1 MLIITF
7 VICHVSG
14 RGTFAVVEKC
24 KYKNNIV
31 AVKKLH
37 SNLPQNVTNIFTKEA
52 LLLRRIS
59 SKNVV
64 KILGVCEN
72 PISIMM
78 EHLEFSFVPF
88 GRDIKVNSLD
98 KLLDVFDS
106 ENLLPYFPGI
116 GNNIASDI
124 INAVSYLHQNDIVH
138 RDIKPSNV
146 LVNNHYYSSLNASRL
161 NAVFQEQ
168 PIVCKLGDLGEA
180 RSAFAQTC
188 MVTGNT
194 HTRFITRGSTAFM
207 APKIFIQEELLEFAG
222 IDEMKKIDIWALLM
236 TLFLVINPD
245 QTHPFELNINES
257 RKNSTDKVFVTSAE
271 QQLKGFLSRKE
282 FPLFSPS
289 YEKEQCFH
297 YQIIREIVVNGMKH
311 NPNERWSIQKL
322 LNFFN
327 ESIDYLPLTVSQATA
342 MEINDRNIV
351 QGCLKLPNSN
361 VPLNDGTNGCA
372 FLAIGVIDN
381 CSSLSIFDPNILT
394 NEITLTITK
403 FPKKFNPHRNIQEC
417 VDI

>member
-7 VICHVSG
+7 AICHVLG

-52 LLLRRIS
+52 LLLGRIS
-59 SKNVV
+59 FKNIV
-64 KILGVCEN
+64 KILDVCEN

-106 ENLLPYFPGI
+106 ENPLPYFPGI

-124 INAVSYLHQNDIVH
+124 INAACHLHQNDIDH

-146 LVNNHYYSSLNASRL
+146 LVNNHYYSSLKASRL

-168 PIVCKLGDLGEA
+168 LIVYKLGDLGET

-188 MVTGNT
+188 MVTGST
-194 HTRFITRGSTAFM
+194 HTRFITKGSTAFM
-207 APKIFIQEELLEFAG
+207 APEILIQEVLLEFPG
-222 IDEMKKIDIWALLM
+222 IDEMKKID
-236 TLFLVINPD
+236 T
-245 QTHPFELNINES
+245 
-257 RKNSTDKVFVTSAE
+257 
-271 QQLKGFLSRKE
+271 
-282 FPLFSPS
+282 
-289 YEKEQCFH
+289 
-297 YQIIREIVVNGMKH
+297 
-311 NPNERWSIQKL
+311 
-322 LNFFN
+322 
-327 ESIDYLPLTVSQATA
+327 
-342 MEINDRNIV
+342 
-351 QGCLKLPNSN
+351 
-361 VPLNDGTNGCA
+361 
-372 FLAIGVIDN
+372 
-381 CSSLSIFDPNILT
+381 
-394 NEITLTITK
+394 
-403 FPKKFNPHRNIQEC
+403 
-417 VDI
+417 

>member
-7 VICHVSG
+7 VICHVLG

-106 ENLLPYFPGI
+106 ENLLPYFPRI

-124 INAVSYLHQNDIVH
+124 INAVCCFHQNDIVH
-138 RDIKPSNV
+138 RYFKPSKV
-146 LVNNHYYSSLNASRL
+146 LVNIHYYSSLKVSRL
-161 NAVFQEQ
+161 KAVFQEQ
-168 PIVCKLGDLGEA
+168 P
-180 RSAFAQTC
+180 
-188 MVTGNT
+188 N
-194 HTRFITRGSTAFM
+194 
-207 APKIFIQEELLEFAG
+207 
-222 IDEMKKIDIWALLM
+222 
-236 TLFLVINPD
+236 FLK
-245 QTHPFELNINES
+245 TSHLKFSLS
-257 RKNSTDKVFVTSAE
+257 KMNSTSTGHRLVYS
-271 QQLKGFLSRKE
+271 
-282 FPLFSPS
+282 
-289 YEKEQCFH
+289 
-297 YQIIREIVVNGMKH
+297 N
-311 NPNERWSIQKL
+311 SI
-322 LNFFN
+322 
-327 ESIDYLPLTVSQATA
+327 LT
-342 MEINDRNIV
+342 
-351 QGCLKLPNSN
+351 KLP
-361 VPLNDGTNGCA
+361 
-372 FLAIGVIDN
+372 F
-381 CSSLSIFDPNILT
+381 F
-394 NEITLTITK
+394 
-403 FPKKFNPHRNIQEC
+403 Q
-417 VDI
+417 

>member
-1 MLIITF
+1 MLILTF
-7 VICHVSG
+7 VICHVLG

-98 KLLDVFDS
+98 KILDVFDN
-106 ENLLPYFPGI
+106 ENILPYFPGI

-194 HTRFITRGSTAFM
+194 HTRGSTA
-207 APKIFIQEELLEFAG
+207 
-222 IDEMKKIDIWALLM
+222 
-236 TLFLVINPD
+236 
-245 QTHPFELNINES
+245 
-257 RKNSTDKVFVTSAE
+257 
-271 QQLKGFLSRKE
+271 
-282 FPLFSPS
+282 
-289 YEKEQCFH
+289 Y
-297 YQIIREIVVNGMKH
+297 
-311 NPNERWSIQKL
+311 
-322 LNFFN
+322 
-327 ESIDYLPLTVSQATA
+327 YL
-342 MEINDRNIV
+342 
-351 QGCLKLPNSN
+351 
-361 VPLNDGTNGCA
+361 
-372 FLAIGVIDN
+372 
-381 CSSLSIFDPNILT
+381 
-394 NEITLTITK
+394 
-403 FPKKFNPHRNIQEC
+403 
-417 VDI
+417 